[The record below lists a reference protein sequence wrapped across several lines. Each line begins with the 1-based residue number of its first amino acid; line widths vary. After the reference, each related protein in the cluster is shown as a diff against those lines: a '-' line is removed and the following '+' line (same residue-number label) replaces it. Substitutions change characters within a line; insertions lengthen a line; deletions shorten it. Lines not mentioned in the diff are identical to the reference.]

1 MSSSVEP
8 VFDKS
13 GVKKLRSPPVNNG
26 SRRNTVS
33 SFVVPVMNESEIE
46 KLRLLGND
54 SRRNT
59 SLNRGRRNTSLNRG
73 IKNNKSGRF
82 LPNYIQ
88 INVAKGKPQVA
99 ITNGII
105 TEEYKQS
112 IQDLY
117 LEGVYIFQGS
127 LRDYVKN
134 YITTRINYSHGF
146 YKRSGQSGDIDKLI
160 QSKITY
166 LTEFFRDI
174 FHNIIYI
181 LHRKSSLDLPDS
193 KSRILEIWNVIME
206 NIYYIFNPI
215 EKMDVDIKDWIIEV
229 ILNLLQKI
237 FYNRINL
244 WEDIYYTLRRFTP
257 WQPVFPIAMGY
268 NPSME
273 VQIQQ
278 HLHGSMD
285 YVYMYLITIPA
296 SLFVI
301 IFNLSS
307 GLDDG
312 SGLDGG
318 YNQIEMS
325 KLQHIQ
331 QMLYERKLPDKYIT
345 YINRISELPRDVNL
359 IDLLTAS
366 DEYFDMFHQKCLQ
379 EPLEAYTQQEQLRT
393 IPYTT
398 YKDWDEETFKQYE
411 SNTAYTLYI
420 TSETDEPEE
429 LVPEELVPEE
439 LAPEEMVVPH
449 NQESL
454 GTRMSGQRGGTRRS
468 EAEVMDL
475 IKHMRKIIVTPCGPE
490 GGPIGDMEVK
500 SILSDD
506 PIWIEEELFQG
517 KKIVLDWIGIVMAY
531 IVFKA
536 NTVFDESGQPL
547 DGDFETSITF
557 ENQDGSNVRYVSGAD
572 ILTME
577 QCKKDGGIDNGFCTQ
592 NATFSAFMSLIMLSL
607 TLNHSEKFLNKRARD
622 SYVILRTTKTNFT
635 SGNQSKVMSVYNRKQ
650 EKVSDHNITPERF
663 AQIISYIHTNSDQE
677 FRSCIVTFLGLR
689 QRMISLLTE
698 NNASILSTSSVSITL
713 DSQYNIRYLNSDY
726 RMVLYNPSIGTR
738 DYQDIYDTYDNIV
751 KYTKNQRGSFISQG
765 DFEILYKTVM
775 FQPSLRSASN
785 NKMPTDNWNEL
796 YKGIIVQAYDEY
808 ITSKPHTIIGART
821 NANVGAGNDTGD
833 SDDVNMGIRVKTF
846 NDGHTNIIRQLQG
859 LLPETQRYRIQFSD
873 DTVSFGIQTSGD
885 PSITPELTNF
895 LDTYAIDVTYN
906 GTFTNI
912 SQDATDGERE
922 HYRKFCSFPRDGYS
936 LVRDYL
942 YLKFPMD
949 MCHDACNETRTS
961 VLVASEIAKVA
972 NIAFREI
979 HPYNDVTY
987 EILKSRGN
995 KEGSS
1000 YEKECAN
1007 FGFMDEKE
1015 YATAVNNSPD
1025 EQITSGNVGL
1035 TIEES
1040 TRLSENNSVF
1050 NYSNAV
1056 WTTKENS
1063 GNAATF
1069 IDGGTKKKVFNLNFP
1084 NVCVCMN
1091 DSNSPDNVNKF
1102 YVIVSYDI
1110 KVIGGTRNLTMNVS
1124 LYYLILNHADVTRS
1138 KHIFVN
1144 HEFILG
1150 KGISCHDIYD
1160 DIFRSNATTNRPPG
1174 PVNRLNSVDP
1184 ALPIL
1189 LYLKKTLCDWLQNF
1203 LKIQYHTKQYPRL
1216 GLFVKMRDIET
1227 LTNIRTNIPPT
1238 GFPLL
1243 FSDYNKPIIVN
1254 SISIPGT
1261 SDEQS
1266 IIQINDKPY
1275 PIYNVFNSIN
1285 IYWNHYRPT
1294 YSPKHFRYF
1303 NVSCN
1308 PRIPGSSVCFTNDIL
1323 DFCFSVSLS
1332 FLVLIQTP
1340 LASNLCPLQAVPV
1353 ILSQTIGVISDSS
1366 GRKRKRQTGSFSNT
1380 KKRFRKSKTTRSD
1393 HKKNMKGKVSK
1404 RKTKQN
1410 KMKSKLTKKYR
1421 NKY

>member
-13 GVKKLRSPPVNNG
+13 GVKKLRSPPVNIG
-26 SRRNTVS
+26 S
-33 SFVVPVMNESEIE
+33 
-46 KLRLLGND
+46 
-54 SRRNT
+54 
-59 SLNRGRRNTSLNRG
+59 RRNTSLNRG
-73 IKNNKSGRF
+73 IKKNKSGRF

-117 LEGVYIFQGS
+117 LETVYIFQGS
-127 LRDYVKN
+127 LSKYVEN
-134 YITTRINYSHGF
+134 YITIRLNYSHGF
-146 YKRSGQSGDIDKLI
+146 YKRSGQSEDIDELI

-181 LHRKSSLDLPDS
+181 LHRKSSLYLPDS
-193 KSRILEIWNVIME
+193 KSSILKIWNVIME

-237 FYNRINL
+237 FSDRINL

-257 WQPVFPIAMGY
+257 WQPVSPITTGY
-268 NPSME
+268 DPGDME
-273 VQIQQ
+273 VQIQE
-278 HLHGSMD
+278 HLHDSMD
-285 YVYMYLITIPA
+285 YVYMYLTTIPA
-296 SLFVI
+296 SLFVV

-307 GLDDG
+307 GLDDS

-318 YNQIEMS
+318 YNQIEMI
-325 KLQHIQ
+325 KLQDIQ
-331 QMLYERKLPDKYIT
+331 KMLYEHNLPDKYIT
-345 YINRISELPRDVNL
+345 YINRISELPQNVKL
-359 IDLLTAS
+359 FDLLTAS
-366 DEYFDMFHQKCLQ
+366 NEYFNMFDRRCDQ
-379 EPLEAYTQQEQLRT
+379 EPLAVYTQQEQLRN

-398 YKDWDEETFKQYE
+398 YKDLEEEGFKQNE
-411 SNTAYTLYI
+411 TNPAYALYI
-420 TSETDEPEE
+420 TSDTDDDGEE
-429 LVPEELVPEE
+429 LVPEELTVDNTNDDGEE
-439 LAPEEMVVPH
+439 LAVEGTP
-449 NQESL
+449 ESL
-454 GTRMSGQRGGTRRS
+454 GRGLSGQRGGARPS
-468 EAEVMDL
+468 EAEVINL
-475 IKHMRKIIVTPCGPE
+475 IKNMRKIIVTPCGPD

-536 NTVFDESGQPL
+536 NTGLDNSRQPV
-547 DGDFETSITF
+547 DGDFQTGITF
-557 ENQDGSNVRYVSGAD
+557 ENQDGRDNRNVSGAD

-577 QCKKDGGIDNGFCTQ
+577 QCKKENGIDKGFCVT
-592 NATFSAFMSLIMLSL
+592 NATFSAFMPLIVLSL
-607 TLNHSEKFLNKRARD
+607 TLNHSEKFLSKKARD
-622 SYVILRTTKTNFT
+622 SYVILRTTNKNVTNE
-635 SGNQSKVMSVYNRKQ
+635 NQSKVVSVYNTSKLGGVR
-650 EKVSDHNITPERF
+650 DHNITPEIF
-663 AQIISYIHTNSDQE
+663 AQTITNLYATSDQD
-677 FRSCIVTFLGLR
+677 FQLCIITFLGLR

-698 NNASILSTSSVSITL
+698 NNASILSNIPLPVTV
-713 DSQYNIRYLNSDY
+713 DGRQVNIRHLNSDFK
-726 RMVLYNPSIGTR
+726 MVLYNPNSKSS
-738 DYQDIYDTYDNIV
+738 DYQDIYQTYNKIV
-751 KYTKNQRGSFISQG
+751 QYTKNPVGSIIYQG
-765 DFEILYKTVM
+765 DFEKLYKTVM

-796 YKGIIVQAYDEY
+796 YKGILVQAYDDY
-808 ITSKPHTIIGART
+808 INSKPHTIIGART
-821 NANVGAGNDTGD
+821 NPNVGAGNDTGD
-833 SDDVNMGIRVKTF
+833 SDDVNMGVHVKTF

-873 DTVSFGIQTSGD
+873 DTVSFGIQTSGN
-885 PSITPELTNF
+885 PYITPELTNF

-912 SQDATDGERE
+912 SQHANGGDE

-979 HPYNDVTY
+979 HPYDDVTY
-987 EILKSRGN
+987 EILKSKGN

-1084 NVCVCMN
+1084 NVCICMN
-1091 DSNSPDNVNKF
+1091 DSNRPDNVNKF

-1110 KVIGGTRNLTMNVS
+1110 KDIGGTRNLTMNVS
-1124 LYYLILNHADVTRS
+1124 LYYLILNHANLALS

-1174 PVNRLNSVDP
+1174 PVNKLNLVDP

-1216 GLFVKMRDIET
+1216 GFFVKMRDIET

-1238 GFPLL
+1238 TSFPLL
-1243 FSDYNKPIIVN
+1243 FSDYNRPIIVN
-1254 SISIPGT
+1254 SIPVT
-1261 SDEQS
+1261 SGEQQS
-1266 IIQINDKPY
+1266 IIEINDKPY

-1308 PRIPGSSVCFTNDIL
+1308 PRLPGSSVCFTNDIL

-1340 LASNLCPLQAVPV
+1340 PASNPCPLQGVPV
-1353 ILSQTIGVISDSS
+1353 ILTPTIGVISDSS
-1366 GRKRKRQTGSFSNT
+1366 GRKRKRQTGSYSNT
-1380 KKRFRKSKTTRSD
+1380 KKRLRKSKTTRSD
-1393 HKKNMKGKVSK
+1393 HKKNMKRKVSK
-1404 RKTKQN
+1404 RKPKQN

-1421 NKY
+1421 NK